1 MRQVSEHKYY
11 LIFILCIF
19 SFLTLRTVQAA
30 DKENDAD
37 ALHGAVATK
46 AVFDVRVTKPEKLG
60 FFLQVIGQTHDDLV
74 RQGQVPEFVV
84 AFRGPAVRFIT
95 SENWSFSVEDQQYI
109 EKSAVAIA
117 ELKDRGVKFEA
128 CSIAAGLFRVDRE
141 TYLPAIK
148 PVGNSFVSLIGYQS
162 KGYGLV
168 PVN

>member
-1 MRQVSEHKYY
+1 MRQVSDHKYY
-11 LIFILCIF
+11 FIFILCV
-19 SFLTLRTVQAA
+19 FLFLASLTTEAA
-30 DKENDAD
+30 DKENDAA
-37 ALHGAVATK
+37 ALHGVVATK
-46 AVFDVRVTKPEKLG
+46 AVFDVRVTQPEKLF
-60 FFLQVIGQTHDDLV
+60 FFLQVIRQTHDDLV

-95 SENWSFSVEDQQYI
+95 SENWSFSVEDQQKI

-117 ELKDRGVKFEA
+117 ELKDRGVRFEA
-128 CSIAAGLFRVDRE
+128 CSIAARLFRVDRE

-148 PVGNSFVSLIGYQS
+148 SVGNSFVSLIGYQS